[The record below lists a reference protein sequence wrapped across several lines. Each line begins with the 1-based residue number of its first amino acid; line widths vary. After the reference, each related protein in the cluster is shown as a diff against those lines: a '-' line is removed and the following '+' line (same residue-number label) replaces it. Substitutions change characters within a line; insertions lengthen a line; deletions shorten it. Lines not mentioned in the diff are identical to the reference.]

1 MFYVCNLRFSYI
13 ETFKNQL
20 RFFVSLI
27 LFIFVT
33 MSDNQFL
40 NGKQIQLTIERLSRE
55 VIESF
60 DFTNTVIVGVQP
72 RGSLLAEK
80 IHVKIEQLTNQ
91 KIFFGK
97 IDTTFHRDDFRRGKS
112 LNAKATE
119 IDFPIENKNVL
130 LIDDVLYTGRTI
142 RAAMDALLSFGRPTR
157 IELLVLIDRRFNRE
171 LPIQP
176 DFIGKSIDTIENIN
190 VEVNWAKNNDE
201 ENEVIFVH
209 E

>member
-80 IHVKIEQLTNQ
+80 
-91 KIFFGK
+91 
-97 IDTTFHRDDFRRGKS
+97 
-112 LNAKATE
+112 TE
-119 IDFPIENKNVL
+119 WKPLD
-130 LIDDVLYTGRTI
+130 
-142 RAAMDALLSFGRPTR
+142 SFYAR
-157 IELLVLIDRRFNRE
+157 
-171 LPIQP
+171 
-176 DFIGKSIDTIENIN
+176 
-190 VEVNWAKNNDE
+190 
-201 ENEVIFVH
+201 
-209 E
+209 